1 MKKILATIS
10 LAAIFPVCSFGA
22 PTNNSEVAGVW
33 RATIDGLPA
42 MTLTVEEHDGK
53 LMGAALFF
61 TIRRQTGTPT
71 TSTPGVPEP
80 LIEPRFDS
88 KVLRFKVV
96 VGNPELPNPLPHAL
110 DFEITDLNKGRLLI
124 EGRPGMEFTR
134 EQR

>member
-10 LAAIFPVCSFGA
+10 LAALFPVCSFGA

-61 TIRRQTGTPT
+61 TIHQKTGTPT
-71 TSTPGVPEP
+71 TSAPEVPEP
-80 LIEPRFDS
+80 LIEPRFDG
-88 KVLRFKVV
+88 KTLRFKVV
-96 VGNPELPNPLPHAL
+96 VGNTGLPNPLPHEFG
-110 DFEITDLNKGRLLI
+110 FEITDPNRARLLI
-124 EGRPGMEFTR
+124 DGRPGMEFTR
-134 EQR
+134 DR